1 MEQTFIVEF
10 GIILM
15 VATVLGIIARLF
27 RQPLILAYLIAG
39 ILIGPVALGLINNPR
54 IIETFAEIGIVF
66 LLFLVGLE
74 LNPKRL
80 IEIGNTAL
88 FAGFCQVIISGIF
101 YYLIAQIFGY
111 SSSTAIYLAIAFAFS
126 STAIIVTLL
135 SNRNDLDSVHGKIII
150 GILLVQDFAALF
162 LLTIMSA
169 MHSAQVDLPLFEFAY
184 KTIFRAGILFL
195 LIYLVNRFI
204 LPRIFNK
211 IARSHELLFISSLAW
226 CFLLAVASL
235 SLGFSAEIG
244 AFLAGITVATLPF
257 SNHIASKTKPLRDFF
272 IMIFFIYMGSN
283 LIFGDAIRILP
294 QALIFALA
302 ILLINP
308 IVVSL
313 AVSLMGFRK
322 RTSFISGLTLT
333 QISEFSF
340 IIVILGT
347 KLNILPKETITLAS
361 LVAII
366 SIFVSTYLI
375 ENSSRIYTGIR
386 NKLFFLKANS
396 GKHGLENLPS
406 EGLKNHTI
414 LVGCHRIGNIILET
428 LKENNQDVMVIDFD
442 PNRIRPLI
450 EQKEYCIYGDAVDQD
465 IIDNL
470 HVKDAKSVI
479 STIAKFEESM
489 IIIKEYKKENQD
501 IEIIV
506 TANNADEALDLY
518 KAGATLVIVPSLIS
532 GDYLS
537 FLLTKIKKGDTT
549 IEKIRKKEIKAV
561 EEHKL
566 EPLIGSLLKK

>member
-1 MEQTFIVEF
+1 MEQTFIIEF
-10 GIILM
+10 GVILA
-15 VATVLGIIARLF
+15 VATVLGVIARLL

-39 ILIGPVALGLINNPR
+39 ILIGPVALGLIDNPR

-80 IEIGNTAL
+80 TEIGNTAL
-88 FAGFCQVIISGIF
+88 VAGFCQIIISGIF

-111 SSSTAIYLAIAFAFS
+111 ASSTAIYLAIAFAFS

-150 GILLVQDFAALF
+150 GILLIQDFVALF

-169 MHSAQVDLPLFEFAY
+169 MHSSQVDLPVFEFAY

-195 LIYLVNRFI
+195 LIYLINRFI

-211 IARSHELLFISSLAW
+211 IARSHELLFLASLAW

-244 AFLAGITVATLPF
+244 AFLAGITIATLPF

-283 LIFGDAIRILP
+283 LIFNDAVKILP
-294 QALIFALA
+294 QALIFTLA
-302 ILLINP
+302 ILIINP
-308 IVVSL
+308 IVVSI

-322 RTSFISGLTLT
+322 RTSFITGMTLT
-333 QISEFSF
+333 QTSEFSF
-340 IIVILGT
+340 IVIMLGT

-366 SIFVSTYLI
+366 SIFISTYLI
-375 ENSSRIYTGIR
+375 ENSSRIYTKLRG
-386 NKLFFLKANS
+386 KLFFLRSNS
-396 GKHGLENLPS
+396 GGHDLENLPP

-414 LVGCHRIGNIILET
+414 LVGYHRIGSIVLET
-428 LKENNQDVMVIDFD
+428 LKENNQKVAVIDFD

-465 IIDNL
+465 TIDNL
-470 HVKDAKSVI
+470 HVKDARAII
-479 STIAKFEESM
+479 STIDKFEESLT
-489 IIIKEYKKENQD
+489 IIEEYKRENRN

-506 TANNADEALDLY
+506 TANDADEALDLY
-518 KAGATLVIVPSLIS
+518 KAGASLVIVPALIS

-537 FLLTKIKKGDTT
+537 FLLKKISKGDTT
-549 IEKIRKKEIKAV
+549 ISEIRKKEIKSI